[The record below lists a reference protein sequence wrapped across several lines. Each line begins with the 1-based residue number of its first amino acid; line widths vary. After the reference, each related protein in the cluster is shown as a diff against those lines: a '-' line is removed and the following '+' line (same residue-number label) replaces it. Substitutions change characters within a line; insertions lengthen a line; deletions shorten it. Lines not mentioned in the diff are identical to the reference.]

1 LTKNCKLQFFQCFG
15 QFCTQSRHF
24 ARGNLKLGAGLELD
38 HLSGMAIEN
47 RVMPRAIGL

>member
-1 LTKNCKLQFFQCFG
+1 LIKNCKLQFFQHFG
-15 QFCTQSRHF
+15 RFYVQGCHF
-24 ARGNLKLGAGLELD
+24 ARENLKLGAGLELD